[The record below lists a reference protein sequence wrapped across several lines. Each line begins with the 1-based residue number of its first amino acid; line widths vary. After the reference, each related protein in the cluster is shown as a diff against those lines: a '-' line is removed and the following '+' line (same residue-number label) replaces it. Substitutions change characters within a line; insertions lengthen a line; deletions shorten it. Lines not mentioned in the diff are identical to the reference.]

1 VIGVVSLSNL
11 IGIAGRW
18 WGANRIMPVRLRL
31 VPGLTRTLLRMAIPM
46 FVVAI
51 LSQIHYKADAFILS
65 LIRPPQYSPD
75 VAIYGVA
82 YRMVDFMLLFFIV
95 FIVSVFPVLSAYSQA
110 DGEKYRQA
118 ARRVLDATFAL
129 SVPATVGLILLA
141 PEIVAIVGGDRY
153 PQAALPMQILALA
166 VILTG
171 VSQAYNYMIIVQ
183 NGQRNLVW
191 ITIILVIAN
200 VGLNLYFVPI
210 YSYLASAVITVVTM
224 GLGMLLAIIVSSRRQ
239 RVGPSWVNL
248 LKIVGAA
255 VAMVVVIEALRF
267 FIFPTITLAGTLIM
281 VAAGAVVY
289 GAILLAIGGI
299 DDGVMLLLRRRLGR
313 LAGRAG

>member
-1 VIGVVSLSNL
+1 
-11 IGIAGRW
+11 
-18 WGANRIMPVRLRL
+18 
-31 VPGLTRTLLRMAIPM
+31 M

-82 YRMVDFMLLFFIV
+82 YRMVDFMLLFFVV

-110 DGEKYRQA
+110 GGEKYRQA

-129 SVPATVGLILLA
+129 SVPATVGVILLA
-141 PEIVAIVGGDRY
+141 SEIVAIVGGDRY

-191 ITIILVIAN
+191 ITIVLVIAN

-210 YSYLASAVITVVTM
+210 YSYIASAVITVVTT
-224 GLGMLLAIIVSSRRQ
+224 GLGMLLAILVASRHQ

-248 LKIVGAA
+248 LKILGATA
-255 VAMVVVIEALRF
+255 AMASR
-267 FIFPTITLAGTLIM
+267 
-281 VAAGAVVY
+281 
-289 GAILLAIGGI
+289 
-299 DDGVMLLLRRRLGR
+299 D
-313 LAGRAG
+313 